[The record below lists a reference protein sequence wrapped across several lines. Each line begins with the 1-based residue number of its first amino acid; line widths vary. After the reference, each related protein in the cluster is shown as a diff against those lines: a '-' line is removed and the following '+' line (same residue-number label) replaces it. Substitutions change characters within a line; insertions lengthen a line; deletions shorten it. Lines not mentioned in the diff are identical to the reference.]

1 MTNDTLFETDEIS
14 LRSWLHSLQQAG
26 ELHSIDSLVDWDQ
39 ELAAISRVS
48 LGQQGPG
55 LLFKNIKDYEDADCS
70 RVVTGV
76 LSKTEHVALLLGLSK
91 ETSSQD
97 IVTEIRRRYRQPVTP
112 ILVETGPVKENV
124 LKGKDIDLFD
134 LPVPLWHYTDGGR
147 YIDTFSTTFTKD
159 PETQVTNVGIYRG
172 QILDKNKIGKVI
184 GKLQG
189 WGQHFVKRGIKAE
202 PMPVAIVYGWH
213 DALTMCGATSFDRTV
228 SELDMVGGLL
238 QQPVEL
244 VKCETVDLE
253 VPATAELVIE
263 GLISP
268 DPQTFENEGPFCE
281 YHGYQGGAASPKP
294 VIQVT
299 AITYRNQ
306 PILRAGMEG
315 CRPGFPS
322 EDMASFNHSLVAV
335 LMNYM
340 ENIGVVGVTDLHL
353 VPVTSGTH
361 VVVQINK
368 QHRGQVQ
375 QIASALWARS
385 IGQMVFKQV
394 TVVEQDIDIRN
405 PEAVEWAVAY
415 RCDATNGGLTTY
427 GPTAGSLLDPSV
439 APEVRNPMK
448 YGAGR
453 WTRVVIDATRNWD
466 FDPGPDGR
474 RFPEVYRLPV
484 ALEQKVHDRWTEYG
498 IDVDY
503 PDQHKREVLTLRE
516 TLKRMPEV

>member
-1 MTNDTLFETDEIS
+1 MTNKTQFEQGEIS

-26 ELHSIDSLVDWDQ
+26 ELHQIDAQVDWDQ

-55 LLFKNIKDYEDADCS
+55 LLFNTIKDYADTDCS
-70 RVVTGV
+70 RVVTGT
-76 LSKTEHVALLLGLSK
+76 LSKAEHAALMLDLPK
-91 ETSSQD
+91 ETPTRE
-97 IVTEIRRRYRQPVTP
+97 IVAEIRRRYRAP
-112 ILVETGPVKENV
+112 IAPLVVETGPVKDNILTGDEIN
-124 LKGKDIDLFD
+124 LFD
-134 LPVPLWHYTDGGR
+134 LPVPLFHYTDGGR

-159 PETQVTNVGIYRG
+159 PDTGVTNVGIYRG
-172 QILDKNKIGKVI
+172 QILDKKKIGKVI

-189 WGQHFVKRGIKAE
+189 WGQHFVKRGMKAE

-244 VKCETVDLE
+244 VQCETVDLE

-263 GLISP
+263 GLINP
-268 DPQTFENEGPFCE
+268 DPASFENEGPFCE
-281 YHGYQGGAASPKP
+281 YHGYQGGSASPKP

-299 AITYRNQ
+299 AVTYRNN

-322 EDMASFNHSLVAV
+322 EDMASFNHSMTAV
-335 LMNYM
+335 LMNFM
-340 ENIGVVGVTDLHL
+340 EDIGVVGVTDIHM

-375 QIASALWARS
+375 QVASALWARS
-385 IGQMVFKQV
+385 IGLMVFKQV
-394 TVVEQDIDIRN
+394 TVVEQDIDIRD
-405 PEAVEWAVAY
+405 PEAVAWAVAY
-415 RCDATNGGLTTY
+415 RCDATTGGLTTY
-427 GPTAGSLLDPSV
+427 GPTGGSLLDPSV

-448 YGAGR
+448 YGIGR
-453 WTRVVIDATRNWD
+453 WTRVLIDATRSWD

-474 RFPEVYRLPV
+474 RFPEVYRLPIE
-484 ALEQKVHDRWTEYG
+484 LEQKVHDRWAEYG
-498 IDVDY
+498 IDIDY
-503 PDQHKREVLTLRE
+503 PDQGKREVLTLKE
-516 TLKRMPEV
+516 TAKQMPDV